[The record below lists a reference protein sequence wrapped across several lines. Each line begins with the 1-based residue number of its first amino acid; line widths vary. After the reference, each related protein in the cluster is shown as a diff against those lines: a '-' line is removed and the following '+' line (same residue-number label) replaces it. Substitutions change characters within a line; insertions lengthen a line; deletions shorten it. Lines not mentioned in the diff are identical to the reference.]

1 MMTVRPRS
9 RYAGRAL
16 LALAA
21 TVTLAAGAL
30 LAVGAGT
37 PSRAATQGP
46 CDIYATAGTPCV
58 AAHSTTRALFAAYSG
73 PLYQVRRSSD
83 NATTNISPL
92 SAGGVANAGAQ
103 DSFCS
108 GTSCVI
114 TEIFD
119 QTGRGNNL
127 TQAPGGGAAGGP
139 DNLANATAAP
149 TTLNG
154 QKAYGVFIAPG
165 TGYRNDRTS
174 GIATGDSPEGEYAI
188 FDGTHFNG
196 GCCFDYGNAETN
208 NNDDGNGTMEAISFG
223 NIRVWGFGSG
233 NGPWIMA
240 DLENGLF
247 AADHLG
253 LSTNDPTTSF
263 RFTTAVVKGQP
274 GNFAIRGGNA
284 QSGGLSTFWNG
295 GRPSPGYNP
304 MRKQGAIILG
314 IGGDNSKGAQG
325 TFYEGVMTSGFPTD
339 ATENSVQA
347 NITAAGY
354 GSSVSTGNTVSVT
367 SPGNQAGT
375 VGTAASVQVQ
385 ASDSASGQTLSYS
398 ASGLPAGLSIN
409 SGTGL
414 ITGTLTAAGTSSV
427 TVTARDGTGA
437 TGSASFTW
445 TVSTGQPGG
454 TCHVTYTKNSEWPGG
469 FTAQVV
475 IANTGTTA
483 INGWSLTFAFPGDQ
497 KITSNFNG
505 GFSQSGANATLTNA
519 SYNGTIAP
527 GAAITDGFQGTWTSN
542 DNSPASFSVNGTA
555 CTS

>member
-1 MMTVRPRS
+1 MSKMTVRS
-9 RYAGRAL
+9 RFTRARRVGLGLFAAAALGLGML
-16 LALAA
+16 LASGGAPA
-21 TVTLAAGAL
+21 SAAG
-30 LAVGAGT
+30 
-37 PSRAATQGP
+37 QGP
-46 CDIYATAGTPCV
+46 CDIYAAAGTPCV
-58 AAHSTTRALFAAYSG
+58 AAHSTTRALFGSYSG

-92 SAGGVANAGAQ
+92 SAGGVANAATQ
-103 DSFCS
+103 DSFCA

-149 TTLNG
+149 ISVG
-154 QKAYGVFIAPG
+154 GHKAYGVFVAPG

-174 GIATGDSPEGEYAI
+174 GIATGDNPEGEYAI

-223 NIRVWGFGSG
+223 NIKVWGFGSG

-253 LSTNDPTTSF
+253 LSTNDPTTNF

-325 TFYEGVMTSGFPTD
+325 TFYEGVMTSGFPSD
-339 ATENSVQA
+339 GTENSVQA
-347 NITAAGY
+347 NIVAAGY
-354 GSSVSTGNTVSVT
+354 SPSSG
-367 SPGNQAGT
+367 
-375 VGTAASVQVQ
+375 
-385 ASDSASGQTLSYS
+385 
-398 ASGLPAGLSIN
+398 
-409 SGTGL
+409 
-414 ITGTLTAAGTSSV
+414 
-427 TVTARDGTGA
+427 GTGA
-437 TGSASFTW
+437 TGPVVSGVSSSA
-445 TVSTGQPGG
+445 
-454 TCHVTYTKNSEWPGG
+454 CMDN
-469 FTAQVV
+469 
-475 IANTGTTA
+475 N
-483 INGWSLTFAFPGDQ
+483 NG
-497 KITSNFNG
+497 
-505 GFSQSGANATLTNA
+505 SGANGNKVQIWVCDGFAPAQNWTVNSNGTLTIDGGCLDITGANFN
-519 SYNGTIAP
+519 NGTKVEL
-527 GAAITDGFQGTWTSN
+527 WTCNGGSN
-542 DNSPASFSVNGTA
+542 QQWQATNGQLVNPASGKCLDDPNGSTTNGTQLQIWSCSGA
-555 CTS
+555 SNQRWSVP